1 MATLKKNTK
10 KTGQKKAKAKA
21 QSQGGVSASE
31 HIDGYIAGLD
41 DWRGKTLARIRKIF
55 HAADSDIVEEWKW
68 MGSPV
73 WSHDGIV
80 AVGNAHKNKVKLTFQ
95 QGAHLPDPQKV
106 FNAGL
111 DGNQWRAIDLFEGD
125 KIDESALKE
134 LIRSAA
140 RYNALR
146 GK

>member
-1 MATLKKNTK
+1 MTTSK
-10 KTGQKKAKAKA
+10 KKAKNASKKKISAKA
-21 QSQGGVSASE
+21 KSPGGASASE
-31 HIDGYIAGLD
+31 RIDHYIAGLD